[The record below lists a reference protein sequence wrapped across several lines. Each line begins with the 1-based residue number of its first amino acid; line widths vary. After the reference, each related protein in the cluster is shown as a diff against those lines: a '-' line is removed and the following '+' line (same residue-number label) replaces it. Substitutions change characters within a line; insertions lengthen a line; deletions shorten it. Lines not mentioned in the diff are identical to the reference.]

1 MKQLPP
7 GSEEQLRLLFES
19 NPQPMIIYDRE
30 TLEILEANDAAVSIS
45 GYSHTECLSMTLK
58 DMWPADAIEMQ
69 TTLVTGERPP
79 FRHSRGWKSKWKNG
93 KIVDAEVSSHT
104 LDFKGRK
111 AAVAVAHDITEL
123 VETGRALRQ
132 YQALADNTRDIILFV
147 RQSDTRI
154 VEANAAAV
162 NEYGYTREE
171 LLSMNID
178 SIRSPAEKDWTP
190 EQFEQANNGGLMFEA
205 VHIRRDGTTFPV
217 EISSRTITIDGIQ
230 TIISVV
236 RDITA
241 RREADRRLER
251 QEQVL
256 RLFVENSPAAVAMFD
271 RDMRYIVASRR
282 YLSNYNLGEI
292 DLVGRSHYEVFPEI
306 PERWKEV
313 HGRCLAGKIEKC
325 DEEPFTR
332 GDGTVDWVK
341 WEIHPWYENAGQI
354 GGVILFSEVV
364 NDRKRAAEEL
374 EISRQRLVG
383 LIHSAMDGIISLD
396 ENQRIVIFNPAAE
409 KMFGVGSAEMI
420 GQTLERLIPE
430 KFRETH
436 SVQVTRFGNT
446 GKWDE
451 SRRMM
456 GMRMVHG
463 LRANGETFPLEAS
476 ISQIE
481 VGGRKIFTVICR
493 DVTEQVR
500 AREELRLSEE
510 KYRTLYENSTVGIYR
525 TTPDGRILL
534 ANPALVKM
542 LGYSSFEHLATRNLK
557 ETGFEPS
564 YPRKDFLKVIEEYGE
579 VKGLES
585 AWRKL
590 DGEVIHLR
598 ENARAVRDIS
608 GRTMYFDGVVEDI
621 TQRKESEVKIRRL
634 NRVYAVLSDINQI
647 IVRVRDKQ
655 RLFEEACRVA
665 VEVGKFRFVWIGV
678 VDERES
684 ILKPVAKAGEDEGS
698 LAPVR
703 VPIVPKTKEQAG
715 PIFKVVSEGTPVVR
729 NDIEHDGMTFPW
741 QSEALKRGF
750 RSSASFPLKNSN
762 HVFGTI
768 NFYSTDTGF
777 FDPQEVMLLE
787 ELSSDI
793 SYAVENI
800 EVEGQRKS
808 LQAQLIQ
815 AQKMESLGTL
825 AGGIA
830 HDFNNI
836 LGIIMGYSTYIDA
849 KDQSPEKL
857 SRSANAIRRA
867 AERGAILVKQLLTFA
882 RKDEMKFESAQVND
896 VVTEV
901 DGLLKEIL
909 PRTIKVVTDLEPKL
923 PPLTADAT
931 QIQQVLLNICLNARD
946 AMPAGGTITIMTRS
960 LDREMSATKFP
971 AMRPEE
977 SLAIIIK
984 DTGIGMSEEIKRR
997 IFDPFFTTK
1006 EVGKGTGLGLALVH
1020 SIITSQNGLVEVE
1033 SEPGKGSTF
1042 TIYLS
1047 VQERGSEKVEQH
1059 DLLGYDTQGG
1069 SETVLVLEDE
1079 ELLMDLITNVLS
1091 SKGYVVLA
1099 AQNGQEGIDVFIRR
1113 RSEIAVVIADLGL
1126 PGLSGEEALKRIRD
1140 ADPDVKLIAASGFI
1154 EPRVRSG
1161 LMDIGV
1167 AHFVHKPYTPA
1178 EILKTLRDVLDN
1190 ES

>member
-1 MKQLPP
+1 
-7 GSEEQLRLLFES
+7 
-19 NPQPMIIYDRE
+19 
-30 TLEILEANDAAVSIS
+30 
-45 GYSHTECLSMTLK
+45 
-58 DMWPADAIEMQ
+58 
-69 TTLVTGERPP
+69 
-79 FRHSRGWKSKWKNG
+79 
-93 KIVDAEVSSHT
+93 
-104 LDFKGRK
+104 
-111 AAVAVAHDITEL
+111 
-123 VETGRALRQ
+123 
-132 YQALADNTRDIILFV
+132 
-147 RQSDTRI
+147 
-154 VEANAAAV
+154 
-162 NEYGYTREE
+162 
-171 LLSMNID
+171 
-178 SIRSPAEKDWTP
+178 
-190 EQFEQANNGGLMFEA
+190 
-205 VHIRRDGTTFPV
+205 
-217 EISSRTITIDGIQ
+217 
-230 TIISVV
+230 
-236 RDITA
+236 
-241 RREADRRLER
+241 
-251 QEQVL
+251 
-256 RLFVENSPAAVAMFD
+256 
-271 RDMRYIVASRR
+271 
-282 YLSNYNLGEI
+282 
-292 DLVGRSHYEVFPEI
+292 
-306 PERWKEV
+306 
-313 HGRCLAGKIEKC
+313 
-325 DEEPFTR
+325 
-332 GDGTVDWVK
+332 
-341 WEIHPWYENAGQI
+341 
-354 GGVILFSEVV
+354 
-364 NDRKRAAEEL
+364 
-374 EISRQRLVG
+374 
-383 LIHSAMDGIISLD
+383 
-396 ENQRIVIFNPAAE
+396 
-409 KMFGVGSAEMI
+409 
-420 GQTLERLIPE
+420 
-430 KFRETH
+430 
-436 SVQVTRFGNT
+436 
-446 GKWDE
+446 
-451 SRRMM
+451 
-456 GMRMVHG
+456 
-463 LRANGETFPLEAS
+463 ETFPLEAS

-684 ILKPVAKAGEDEGS
+684 ILKPVAKAGEDEGF

-931 QIQQVLLNICLNARD
+931 QIQQGLLNICLNARD